1 MENFGPFAVA
11 RELDSA
17 NGATVYKARK
27 EGDRKGEYV
36 VKVFSLERLVSEEG
50 EGVKSELDPLFKDIG
65 SSFTSRVNLQK
76 QAAENSPLFVPVLAA
91 GHDERG
97 AWYATRFYTRSA
109 RGMLDRL
116 VALEARDLFHLIQSV
131 VKASLY
137 LKETS
142 GRSHGNL
149 KPSNIFIE
157 GAGKPKNSRVLVSD
171 PLAGDAKDAAA
182 CELADLRAVGELIYQ
197 FVLRRKVD
205 FSTGWVILPVEATK
219 EWTGL
224 FEKKT
229 AGWLTLCNRLLD
241 RNLSLETY
249 GLEKLAADLRS
260 LKPKRSVAV
269 TVIPVAAVLLL
280 AAGVT
285 AFIFVRARTYGT
297 LEATI
302 NPPGSRVIIIPT
314 DAAGFE
320 DRQHILTNAAP
331 LKLSLKRGTY
341 KIEAEHPSVYGS
353 LVSARKVQITIEP
366 GKTLKTNLSL
376 PYGGLIVSSEPPG
389 AEFEFGGRKVQTPF
403 TNLYSPPGEV
413 AFQLWRDGYETTN
426 FSLTI
431 PSNHT
436 AVAVAARLRL
446 PAAGSVLMEFTSDPP
461 GADVLLD
468 GNSLGQAPLRTS
480 VVEGRHQL
488 TAQLPGFETQN
499 RPLEVRRG
507 SAPMQSFYFQHG
519 ALIVENTDPSAVQI
533 LLNNR
538 LVGMS
543 PTNLA
548 LPVGRYRV
556 TFRANGYETN
566 IMTVTVADRSS
577 QRFSPVLKAIAG
589 FVELVSEIPGTEI
602 RNQANVLLATNIS
615 DSPIELALRP
625 GSYTLRATHGDLV
638 PFEIGRVDVKPGL
651 TNIAPPI
658 RFTYGT
664 VSFTRVEPA
673 NASIRRADGGPVEVG
688 APVYQRPDSPVVY
701 LAEAPGYQTYSNAI
715 TVASRQTRSF
725 EINLPRQTV
734 AVNLVSDPP
743 GAEFFDNGVK
753 LSAGGPE
760 YRLPWGAAQVV
771 GRFARLGAITN
782 DVEIKLSG
790 PNAVPVFKFTYGT
803 ILMTNLPNDVVVKE
817 GNEQLP
823 MTSEPLPMAY
833 DWPGHHVYDLYEEDQ
848 KVDTVTTN
856 LPLGAVIRLNTH
868 IAARGYA
875 NSIGLR
881 LEKIKNLFGPGQDG
895 WVGQSEVTQEQYERV
910 VGANANPSK
919 YKGPNL
925 PVDNVS
931 WVQAE
936 EFCQKLTQMDKRPP
950 PGPPGQYQL
959 PTLDEWKRFSAGANL
974 KWAVTGTNQPA
985 VVGSRGSDTFGLN
998 DVFGNMREWLAGSDP
1013 QNKSF
1018 IGGGFRSRLSFGG
1031 MRTFVNPEQLQ
1042 LDQSSDDLGLRVI
1055 WVPNA
1060 ITSR

>member
-1 MENFGPFAVA
+1 METFGHFAVV
-11 RELDSA
+11 RELDSS

-27 EGDRKGEYV
+27 EGDRKGEYI

-65 SSFTSRVNLQK
+65 GAFTSRINLQK
-76 QAAENSPLFVPVLAA
+76 QAAEKSPWFAPILAA

-97 AWYATRFYTRSA
+97 AWYVTHFYARSA
-109 RGMLDRL
+109 KGMLDRL
-116 VALEARDLFHLIQSV
+116 VALEAPDLFHLIRSV

-137 LKETS
+137 LKKTS
-142 GRSHGNL
+142 GRPHGNL
-149 KPSNIFIE
+149 KPSNIFIA
-157 GAGKPKNSRVLVSD
+157 GTGKPKHSQVLVSD

-182 CELADLRAVGELIYQ
+182 YELADLRALGELIYQ
-197 FVLRRKVD
+197 FVFRRKVD

-229 AGWLTLCNRLLD
+229 ADWLALCNKLLD
-241 RNLSLETY
+241 RNLSLEDY
-249 GLEKLAADLRS
+249 SLEKFDVDLRS
-260 LKPKRSVAV
+260 LKPKRPLAV
-269 TVIPVAAVLLL
+269 TVVPVAAVLLL
-280 AAGVT
+280 AAGV
-285 AFIFVRARTYGT
+285 ASFLFVRARNYGT
-297 LEATI
+297 LQVGI
-302 NPPGSRVIIIPT
+302 DPPGSRLIIIPT

-320 DRQHILTNAAP
+320 DRQHSRTNAAP

-353 LVSARKVQITIEP
+353 LMSARKAQISIEP
-366 GKTLKTNLSL
+366 GKILSTNLSL
-376 PYGGLIVSSEPPG
+376 PYGGLIVFSEPAG
-389 AEFEFGGRKVQTPF
+389 ATFDFGGQKVQTPF
-403 TNLYSPPGEV
+403 TNLYSLPGAV
-413 AFQLWRDGYETTN
+413 TFQLWRDGYETTN

-436 AVAVAARLRL
+436 AIKVAARLRL

-468 GNSLGQAPLRTS
+468 GISLGQAPLRTS
-480 VVEGRHQL
+480 VAEGRHQL
-488 TAQLPGFETQN
+488 TGQLAGFESQN

-507 SAPMQSFYFQHG
+507 SAPTQSFYFQHG
-519 ALIVENTDPSAVQI
+519 MLFVENTDPSAVQI
-533 LLNNR
+533 FVNNQ

-548 LPVGRYRV
+548 LPVGRFSL

-566 IMTVTVADRSS
+566 NTVITVADKSS
-577 QRFSPVLKAIAG
+577 QRLNPSLRAIAG
-589 FVELVSEIPGTEI
+589 FVELVSDIPGTEI
-602 RNQANVLLATNIS
+602 RDQANVLLATNIS
-615 DSPIELALRP
+615 DLPTELALRP
-625 GSYTLRATHGDLV
+625 GRYTLRATHGDLV

-651 TNIAPPI
+651 TNIAPQI

-664 VSFTRVEPA
+664 VSFTGIEPA
-673 NASIRRADGGPVEVG
+673 NGIIRRNDGVRVPVG
-688 APVYQRPDSPVVY
+688 ALIYQRPDSPVVY
-701 LAEAPGYQTYSNAI
+701 LAEAPGYETSSNTISVSAL
-715 TVASRQTRSF
+715 QTRQLA
-725 EINLPRQTV
+725 INLPRQTV
-734 AVNLVSDPP
+734 PVNLVSDPP
-743 GAEFFDNGVK
+743 GAEFFDNGTK
-753 LSAGGPE
+753 LSAGGPA
-760 YRLPWGAAQVV
+760 YRLPWGAARVV

-782 DVEIKLSG
+782 DVEIKLNG
-790 PNAVPVFKFTYGT
+790 ANAVPEFKFTYGT
-803 ILMTNLPNDVVVKE
+803 ILMTNLPSDVVLKE

-823 MTSEPLPMAY
+823 MTSDPLPMAY
-833 DWPGHHVYDLYEEDQ
+833 DWPGQHVYDLYEEDQ
-848 KVDTVTTN
+848 KVATVATN
-856 LPLGAVIRLNTH
+856 LPLGGIIRLNVH
-868 IAARGYA
+868 LADREFV

-881 LEKIKNLFGPGQDG
+881 LEKIKNLFGPGRDG
-895 WVGQSEVTQEQYERV
+895 WVGQSEVTQQQFEQV
-910 VGANANPSK
+910 LGANANPSK
-919 YKGPNL
+919 YKGSNL
-925 PVDNVS
+925 PVNNIS
-931 WVQAE
+931 WLQAE

-950 PGPPGQYQL
+950 PGPSGQYQL
-959 PTLDEWKRFSAGANL
+959 PTLEEWKQFSAGANI

-985 VVGSRGSDTFGLN
+985 VIGSKGPDALGLN
-998 DVFGNMREWLAGSDP
+998 DVFGNMREWLAGDDP

-1060 ITSR
+1060 MTSH

>member
-1 MENFGPFAVA
+1 MENFGPFAVV

-17 NGATVYKARK
+17 YGATVYKARK
-27 EGDRKGEYV
+27 EGDRKGEYI
-36 VKVFSLERLVSEEG
+36 VKVFSLERLVSEEA

-65 SSFTSRVNLQK
+65 GSFTSRINLQK

-97 AWYATRFYTRSA
+97 AWYATRFYTRSVK
-109 RGMLDRL
+109 GMLDRL
-116 VALEARDLFHLIQSV
+116 VALEAPDLFHLIQSV

-137 LKETS
+137 LKKTS
-142 GRSHGNL
+142 GRPHGNL

-157 GAGKPKNSRVLVSD
+157 GAGKPKNSQVLVSD
-171 PLAGDAKDAAA
+171 PLAGEAKDAAA
-182 CELADLRAVGELIYQ
+182 YELADLRAIGELIYQ
-197 FVLRRKVD
+197 LVLRRKVD

-229 AGWLTLCNRLLD
+229 ADWLALCNRLLD
-241 RNLSLETY
+241 RNLSLEDY
-249 GLEKLAADLRS
+249 SLEKLDADLRS
-260 LKPKRSVAV
+260 LKPKRPVAV
-269 TVIPVAAVLLL
+269 TAVPVAAVLLL
-280 AAGVT
+280 AACV
-285 AFIFVRARTYGT
+285 AAYVFVRARNYGT
-297 LEATI
+297 LEVAI
-302 NPPGSRVIIIPT
+302 DPPGSRLIIIPT

-320 DRQHILTNAAP
+320 DRQHTRTNVAP
-331 LKLSLKRGTY
+331 LKLSLKYGTY

-353 LVSARKVQITIEP
+353 LLSARRLQITIEP
-366 GKTLKTNLSL
+366 DKTLSTNLSL
-376 PYGGLIVSSEPPG
+376 PYGGLVVSSEPPG
-389 AEFEFGGRKVQTPF
+389 AEFEFGGQKVQTPF
-403 TNLYSPPGEV
+403 TNLYSRPGAV
-413 AFQLWRDGYETTN
+413 TFQLWRDGYETTN

-446 PAAGSVLMEFTSDPP
+446 PAAGSVLMEFTSDPS

-468 GNSLGQAPLRTS
+468 GISLGQAPLRTS
-480 VVEGRHQL
+480 VAEGRHQL

-507 SAPMQSFYFQHG
+507 GAALQSFYFQHG
-519 ALIVENTDPSAVQI
+519 MLIVENTDPSAVQI
-533 LLNNR
+533 LVNNR

-548 LPVGRYRV
+548 LPVGRFSI

-566 IMTVTVADRSS
+566 NTTISVADKSS
-577 QRFSPVLKAIAG
+577 QRFSPTLKAIAG
-589 FVELVSEIPGTEI
+589 FVELASDIPGTEI
-602 RNQANVLLATNIS
+602 RDQANVLLATNIS
-615 DSPIELALRP
+615 DSPTELALRP

-651 TNIAPPI
+651 TNIAPQI

-664 VSFTRVEPA
+664 VSFTRIEPA
-673 NASIRRADGGPVEVG
+673 NASIRRADGVPVGVG
-688 APVYQRPDSPVVY
+688 ALVYQRPDNPVVY

-715 TVASRQTRSF
+715 IVGARQTRQLA
-725 EINLPRQTV
+725 INLPRQTV

-743 GAEFFDNGVK
+743 GAEFFDNGAK
-753 LSAGGPE
+753 LSAGGSE
-760 YRLPWGAAQVV
+760 YRLPWGAARVV
-771 GRFARLGAITN
+771 GQFARLGAITN
-782 DVEIKLSG
+782 NVEIKLNG
-790 PNAVPVFKFTYGT
+790 PNTIPEFKFTYGT
-803 ILMTNLPNDVVVKE
+803 ILLTNLPGDVVVKE

-823 MTSEPLPMAY
+823 MTSEPLLVAY
-833 DWPGHHVYDLYEEDQ
+833 DRPGPHVYDLYEEDQ

-856 LPLGAVIRLNTH
+856 LPLGAVIRLNAH
-868 IAARGYA
+868 LAARDHV
-875 NSIGLR
+875 NSIGMR

-895 WVGQSEVTQEQYERV
+895 WVGQSEVTQQQYEQV
-910 VGANANPSK
+910 IGANTNPSK

-931 WVQAE
+931 WLQAE

-959 PTLDEWKRFSAGANL
+959 PTLEEWKRFSAGANL
-974 KWAVTGTNQPA
+974 KLAVTGTNQPA
-985 VVGSRGSDTFGLN
+985 FVGSKGPDAFGLN

-1042 LDQSSDDLGLRVI
+1042 LDQASDDLGLRVI

-1060 ITSR
+1060 VTAR